1 MQLRVREYLGHLLVA
16 RSFDFLQRS
25 FHLEEDS
32 GQFQFVLFEV
42 KVGKQVDR
50 SPLGDR
56 TDLDHSVSKK
66 PGKEMLEPL
75 APTQQLL
82 QTIGEVPQRSSYVA
96 PRRRPVDEARHVER
110 FGLGQTERLN
120 DVNIPF

>member
-1 MQLRVREYLGHLLVA
+1 
-16 RSFDFLQRS
+16 
-25 FHLEEDS
+25 
-32 GQFQFVLFEV
+32 
-42 KVGKQVDR
+42 
-50 SPLGDR
+50 
-56 TDLDHSVSKK
+56 
-66 PGKEMLEPL
+66 MLEPL

-120 DVNIPF
+120 DVNIPFSLLGPEHLLDGIIERVHPRFDRSLPPEFANRVVEEKRCR